1 MMRVTRG
8 YLGIKTMIDIYYT
21 YFYPHL
27 LYGIEFWSH
36 GNKTDL
42 NSRTLKLF
50 VKNIQW

>member
-1 MMRVTRG
+1 MRVIRG
-8 YLGIKTMIDIYYT
+8 YLGIKTMIDICYT
-21 YFYPHL
+21 NFHSHL
-27 LYGIEFWSH
+27 LYGIEFW